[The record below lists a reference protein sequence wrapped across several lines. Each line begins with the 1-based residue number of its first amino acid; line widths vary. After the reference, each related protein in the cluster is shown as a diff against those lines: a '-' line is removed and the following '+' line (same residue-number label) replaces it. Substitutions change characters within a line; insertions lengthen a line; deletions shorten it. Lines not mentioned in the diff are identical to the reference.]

1 MKRKSENQFALHTR
15 CAERIR
21 AMQLI
26 CMCASN
32 ICARF
37 SQNVC
42 VRNDM
47 DTRLKMSTL
56 EKDYSAQWIDL
67 KIPWK
72 VRRYFYDSFK
82 AKSNKRVG
90 KDSRR

>member
-1 MKRKSENQFALHTR
+1 
-15 CAERIR
+15 
-21 AMQLI
+21 
-26 CMCASN
+26 
-32 ICARF
+32 
-37 SQNVC
+37 
-42 VRNDM
+42 M